1 MASRSTSS
9 LLVSAVLL
17 AALPAPGVA
26 ALGSESIVSM
36 KIDPAEVSVNTF
48 YSGVTV
54 YVEGTIPAG
63 YDAAILCSGEEG
75 SVALKRKGKV
85 LGLLWMSVGDVVFE
99 NVPSVYV
106 LSTSGPLSGLAP
118 SPVLEKLGVGY
129 PALESRVVQSSGQTG
144 LDRDFGEFLKLKES
158 ENLYSYHEG
167 GVELEPGPSGTMR
180 VSAECLM
187 PTKTPWGEYEVR
199 LFGFKAG
206 IGELLRAERLQVVP
220 VGMTARISNLAQNHG
235 LLYGILAVI
244 IALGVGLLTGLA
256 FARMSKKGD

>member
-1 MASRSTSS
+1 MTSRSTSS

-36 KIDPAEVSVNTF
+36 KIDPAEISVNVF

-54 YVEGTIPAG
+54 HVEGTIPGG
-63 YDAAILCSGEEG
+63 YDAAILCSGEED

-85 LGLLWMSVGDVVFE
+85 LGFLWMSVGDVVFE
-99 NVPSVYV
+99 DVPSIYV
-106 LSTSGPLSGLAP
+106 LSTSSPLPDLAP
-118 SPVLEKLGVGY
+118 PQVLEKLGVGY
-129 PALESRVVQSSGQTG
+129 PALESRVVQSSEQTV
-144 LDRDFGEFLKLKES
+144 LERDFEEFLKLKES

-167 GVELEPGPSGTMR
+167 GVKLEPGPSGTMR
-180 VSAECLM
+180 VSAECLL

-206 IGELLRAERLQVVP
+206 IGELLRAEPLQVAP
-220 VGMTARISNLAQNHG
+220 VGMTARVSNLAQNQG